1 MDYLFVLMIAEM
13 EFDASGLERFPYTQ
27 FKPALTEHQ
36 RSAMSSQ
43 QRVAY
48 KMNIDMILFL

>member
-13 EFDASGLERFPYTQ
+13 EFDTSGLERFPYTQ

-36 RSAMSSQ
+36 RPAIRSQ

-48 KMNIDMILFL
+48 